1 MSDITGYGK
10 NDFGQAFMEKYI
22 PKYWHFVDRSNDG
35 HLNYAEFKMA
45 WSDMA
50 AIFVQVSFKISIKF
64 FTQVLLFQ
72 LESVF
77 MIFFFS
83 VT

>member
-10 NDFGQAFMEKYI
+10 TDFGQAFMEKYI

-50 AIFVQVSFKISIKF
+50 AIFVQVSFKIRVKF
-64 FTQVLLFQ
+64 LLMFCSFN
-72 LESVF
+72 LKAF
-77 MIFFFS
+77 L
-83 VT
+83 